1 MKRLAPSIVAVLLA
15 VVPACTSTLTLQGSE
30 EILVVEVAP
39 DSVPCVGEMVGRCI
53 QVRSPGEDAWRK
65 FYDPID
71 GFRHDAGFR
80 YTLRVARRAVPD
92 PPADGSAWTYRLIE
106 IMEREPGEADARTD
120 RVPRTARVYSPW
132 ISSASRFVAHTD
144 LPSVTGSNPA
154 GEVPTFA
161 HRSRARS

>member
-1 MKRLAPSIVAVLLA
+1 MKRMTRSIVAVLLA

-30 EILVVEVAP
+30 EILVLEVAP
-39 DSVPCVGEMVGRCI
+39 DSVPCVGEMVGHCI

-71 GFRHDAGFR
+71 GFQHEPGFR

-106 IMEREPGEADARTD
+106 IIAREPGEADARTD
-120 RVPRTARVYSPW
+120 RVPRTARVCAPW
-132 ISSASRFVAHTD
+132 ISTATSS
-144 LPSVTGSNPA
+144 PA
-154 GEVPTFA
+154 PTP
-161 HRSRARS
+161 